1 MDAFVVE
8 TEDRAQGFDQPG
20 LGQARHADQQ
30 RMAAAQKGDQGL
42 FDHLA
47 LPEDDLADAVANQT
61 EAAAQSFDLGSE
73 IGGGG
78 VDG

>member
-1 MDAFVVE
+1 
-8 TEDRAQGFDQPG
+8 
-20 LGQARHADQQ
+20 LGEARNPDQQ
-30 RMAAAQKGDQGL
+30 RVAAAEQRNQRL
-42 FDHLA
+42 FDDLA
-47 LPEDDLADAVANQT
+47 LPEDDFADASADEP